1 MYQSTIKYQ
10 QIFGYIDYFSL
21 YYANRKSKT
30 GEVSLKSVQ
39 NILIQNKIQD
49 KRYFSRFRVLVD
61 IVNKK
66 FKLYLLSNKVYLE
79 LRILNQIFV
88 WIRIWY
94 LVFLFC

>member
-1 MYQSTIKYQ
+1 MINFGFGMSAKLKKMTLFFLNSKCNVSKHHQIPV
-10 QIFGYIDYFSL
+10 QIFGYKDYFSL

-61 IVNKK
+61 IVNKN
-66 FKLYLLSNKVYLE
+66 L
-79 LRILNQIFV
+79 I
-88 WIRIWY
+88 
-94 LVFLFC
+94 